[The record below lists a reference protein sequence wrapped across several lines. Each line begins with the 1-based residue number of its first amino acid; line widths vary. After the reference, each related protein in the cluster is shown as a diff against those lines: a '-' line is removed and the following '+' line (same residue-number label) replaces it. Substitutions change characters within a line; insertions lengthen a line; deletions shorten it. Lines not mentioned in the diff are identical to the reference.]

1 MSQKTIS
8 VMDWLIHKPIT
19 LIMRESDPIP
29 SVWSYIVY
37 RGDNDKNL
45 IGTYIGYPV
54 ESAKTWSY
62 IETLSWEKLERFD
75 RHQRKSADLFKMWKT
90 AFKAEFPQT
99 KPVTGRA
106 NLQWDTVYLYFYCE
120 ERLNFSEFVRYF
132 RTKMPV
138 KFFLYQIGARDMVRL
153 APDAKQWLSEC
164 GCWPMWCCGSGPLP
178 TVEMEN
184 IALQSLEWRDTEKL
198 KGRCGKLKCSIVF
211 EKWLYLEEL
220 ANYPYKWQEVRVDR
234 VTKGICVWHNIM
246 NGEVS
251 VKAHDGEFIRAD
263 ISRIQYDQWE
273 QAKYYASLMSQGRY
287 HNDND

>member
-1 MSQKTIS
+1 
-8 VMDWLIHKPIT
+8 MDWLIHKPIT
-19 LIMRESDPIP
+19 LIMPEWAPTPNIWAY
-29 SVWSYIVY
+29 VVY
-37 RGDNDKNL
+37 RSDTDKNL
-45 IGTYIGYPV
+45 VGTYIGYPV
-54 ESAKTWSY
+54 ESAKTGTY
-62 IETLSWEKLERFD
+62 IETLWWEKLDRFD
-75 RHQRKSADLFKMWKT
+75 RYQRKSADLFSMWKKE
-90 AFKAEFPQT
+90 FKAKFPQT
-99 KPVTGRA
+99 KPVTARS

-120 ERLNFSEFVRYF
+120 ERLDFSDFVRYF

-153 APDAKQWLSEC
+153 APNAKEWLSEC

-184 IALQSLEWRDTEKL
+184 IAIQSLEWRDTEKL

-220 ANYPYKWQEVRVDR
+220 ANFPFKWQEVRVDKT
-234 VTKGICVWHNIM
+234 TKGICVGHNIM

-263 ISRIQYDQWE
+263 VSRVEFDRAE
-273 QAKYYASLMSQGRY
+273 QKKYYNTLLSNNRY
-287 HNDND
+287 VNDNE